1 VNVSVA
7 GVLRLCLLVVG
18 VVVFQIAV
26 VGQINMLDANA
37 DLLPLVALSVGLL
50 AGPVTGATVGFL
62 LGLVADMALL
72 QTLGVTSLLLIG
84 VGYLAGRYRE
94 LRDATHKM
102 VPVVGGLVA
111 TVAYAAAFSLVQFL
125 LGVESPVSPLVIREI
140 LIGALLNAVVA
151 MPVFAAVR
159 ALLRSDLTDDLRPR
173 RRRGQTTTRR
183 GPLTGAP
190 LTSSAVTITGPATR
204 PRRN

>member
-1 VNVSVA
+1 MNVTAAGLLRVSV
-7 GVLRLCLLVVG
+7 LILS
-18 VVVFQIAV
+18 VVVLQIAV
-26 VGQINMLDANA
+26 VSQLNVFDANV
-37 DLLPLVALSVGLL
+37 DLLPLVALSIGLL

-102 VPVVGGLVA
+102 VPPIGGFVA
-111 TVAYAAAFSLVQFL
+111 TLAYAATFSLVQFL

-140 LIGALLNAVVA
+140 VVGAVINAFLA
-151 MPVFAAVR
+151 IPVFAAVR
-159 ALLRSDLTDDLRPR
+159 GFLRADLIDDLRPR
-173 RRRGQTTTRR
+173 RRPVTRLRVTT
-183 GPLTGAP
+183 
-190 LTSSAVTITGPATR
+190 
-204 PRRN
+204 

>member
-1 VNVSVA
+1 VNVSIA
-7 GVLRLCLLVVG
+7 GVLRLCLLVVS

-26 VGQINMLDANA
+26 LGQVNVLDANA

-102 VPVVGGLVA
+102 VPVIGGIVA
-111 TVAYAAAFSLVQFL
+111 TLAYAAAFSLVQFL
-125 LGVESPVSPLVIREI
+125 LGVESPVSSLVIREI
-140 LIGALLNAVVA
+140 LVGVLINGLLA

-159 ALLRSDLTDDLRPR
+159 AFLRADLIDDLRPR
-173 RRRGQTTTRR
+173 RRPVTRLRVTT
-183 GPLTGAP
+183 
-190 LTSSAVTITGPATR
+190 
-204 PRRN
+204 